1 MYILF
6 EGIDGVG
13 KSTQIKRI
21 SKFYN
26 NVLITKEPGATPF
39 GNKIRD
45 ILLHGKLQLSKK
57 AEMFLFLADR
67 AEHTQSVIEK
77 NKDKLILSDR
87 GFISGISYA
96 ITNDSELSFDTLL
109 SFNKFA
115 LNNNMP
121 DKIIFFKANE
131 SLILKRFKLRS
142 KKDTIEQR
150 GIKYLLQV
158 QENMENTIDKLGI
171 QSLKIDANLK
181 KDEIT
186 KQIINFINLDKDK
199 I

>member
-13 KSTQIKRI
+13 KSTQIKKI
-21 SKFYN
+21 SQFYN
-26 NVLITKEPGATPF
+26 DVLITKEPGATPF
-39 GNKIRD
+39 GDKIRD
-45 ILLHGKLQLSKK
+45 ILLHGKFDLSKK

-77 NKDKLILSDR
+77 NQDKLILSDR
-87 GFISGISYA
+87 GFVSGISYA
-96 ITNDSELSFDTLL
+96 ITNDSELNFDTLL

-121 DKIIFFKANE
+121 DKIIFFKADE
-131 SLILKRFKLRS
+131 SLILKRFKLRN
-142 KKDTIEQR
+142 KKDTIEKR

-171 QSLKIDANLK
+171 ESLKIDATLK

-186 KQIINFINLDKDK
+186 KQIINFINLDKDR

>member
-39 GNKIRD
+39 GDKIRD

-67 AEHTQSVIEK
+67 AEHAQSVIEK
-77 NKDKLILSDR
+77 NQDKLILSDR

-96 ITNDSELSFDTLL
+96 ITNDSELNFDTLL

-121 DKIIFFKANE
+121 DKIIFFKADE
-131 SLILKRFKLRS
+131 SLILKRFKLRN
-142 KKDTIEQR
+142 KKDTIEKR

-171 QSLKIDANLK
+171 ESLKIDANLK